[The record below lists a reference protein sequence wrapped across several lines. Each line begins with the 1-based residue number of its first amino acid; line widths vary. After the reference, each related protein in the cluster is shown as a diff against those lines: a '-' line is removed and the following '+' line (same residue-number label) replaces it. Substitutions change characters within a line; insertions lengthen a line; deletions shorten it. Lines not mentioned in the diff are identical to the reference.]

1 MTMAKDYTKEDFK
14 LFAKSKGLL
23 SQTMEN
29 RIENYVT
36 PVVLE
41 ERSMHVQAMDIFS
54 RMLLDRVVYFTGEVE
69 EEACNTAIAQLLYL
83 NSLETRDIS
92 MYLYSPGGGVVA
104 GLGLIDTMNYISCDV
119 STTCVGMAAS
129 MGAVI
134 LSNGAKGKR
143 FVLPHSRV
151 MIHQVSSGMQGKAED
166 LEVEMEQTLRCKKE
180 LYDILSKN
188 TGKSFEQIEKDCK
201 KDFWLI
207 GNEAVEYGLA
217 DIVLD
222 KERT

>member
-1 MTMAKDYTKEDFK
+1 MAKEYTKEDFK
-14 LFAKSKGLL
+14 HFAKSKGLL
-23 SQTMEN
+23 TPAVEN
-29 RIENYVT
+29 RVNAGYVT

-54 RMLLDRVVYFTGEVE
+54 RMLLDRVIYFTGEVDD
-69 EEACNTAIAQLLYL
+69 EACNTAIAQLLYL
-83 NSLETRDIS
+83 NSLETRDIN

-188 TGKSFEQIEKDCK
+188 TGKPYERIEADCK

-217 DIVLD
+217 DVVLE
-222 KERT
+222 KENS